1 MRLFLL
7 PFLKLHVTFASAV
20 LFWLRALPSFI
31 LVLKKGNDSFV
42 LGSESDDLLCG
53 EREKTTLMGST
64 PMWGS
69 DYLYGHHF
77 LVDKGS
83 ASLFFAT
90 PVWES
95 GE

>member
-1 MRLFLL
+1 M
-7 PFLKLHVTFASAV
+7 
-20 LFWLRALPSFI
+20 
-31 LVLKKGNDSFV
+31 LKKGNDSLHFWHLCAGRGVITSIVISFV

-53 EREKTTLMGST
+53 GREKTTLMGST

-83 ASLFFAT
+83 AGLCFAT
-90 PVWES
+90 SVWET

>member
-1 MRLFLL
+1 M
-7 PFLKLHVTFASAV
+7 
-20 LFWLRALPSFI
+20 
-31 LVLKKGNDSFV
+31 LKKGNDSLHFWHLCAGRGVITSIVITFV

-53 EREKTTLMGST
+53 GREKTTLMGST
-64 PMWGS
+64 PMRGS

-77 LVDKGS
+77 LVDEGS

-90 PVWES
+90 PVWET